1 MLLSRKQASAKQDRQ
16 SNNVVND
23 QSDDDEI
30 KTDNIAEIPKVE
42 RKITFINE
50 RIKSSRLLI
59 AQDISPRL
67 FQQLHCHPSVDTR
80 TKRVCSDLPTQL

>member
-1 MLLSRKQASAKQDRQ
+1 MLHPRKQASAKQDRQ

-42 RKITFINE
+42 REITFINE
-50 RIKSSRLLI
+50 RIKSFPAVYPPAHITSSFST
-59 AQDISPRL
+59 A
-67 FQQLHCHPSVDTR
+67 T
-80 TKRVCSDLPTQL
+80 

>member
-1 MLLSRKQASAKQDRQ
+1 MLLPRKQASAKQDRQ

-42 RKITFINE
+42 RE
-50 RIKSSRLLI
+50 RLLL
-59 AQDISPRL
+59 SM
-67 FQQLHCHPSVDTR
+67 
-80 TKRVCSDLPTQL
+80 KE